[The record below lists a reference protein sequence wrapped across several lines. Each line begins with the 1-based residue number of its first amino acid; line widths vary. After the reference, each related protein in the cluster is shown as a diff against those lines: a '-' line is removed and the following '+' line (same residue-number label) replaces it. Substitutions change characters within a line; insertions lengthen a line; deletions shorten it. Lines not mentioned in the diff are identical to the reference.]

1 MQCLFLLRAGN
12 ACYCEVVS
20 DHREHW
26 RALLSSW
33 VCRNA
38 WEELCPRY
46 RGLIKKAGDPPQPLF
61 DHSETV
67 HTQQNRRLS
76 GDSAGSPVKSKGL
89 SRRGGTRLLRDLSL
103 LH

>member
-67 HTQQNRRLS
+67 HTSCIGHLNRI
-76 GDSAGSPVKSKGL
+76 
-89 SRRGGTRLLRDLSL
+89 GGYPAIRPDLL
-103 LH
+103 